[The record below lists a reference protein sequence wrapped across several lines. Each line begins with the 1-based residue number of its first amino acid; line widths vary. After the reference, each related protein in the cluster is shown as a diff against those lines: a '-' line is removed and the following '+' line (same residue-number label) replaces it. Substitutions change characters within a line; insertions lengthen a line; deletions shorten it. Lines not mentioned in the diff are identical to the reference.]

1 MKQPFFNTDM
11 ISFNSNFTL
20 SKTGKIV
27 TVPKIVLPKQIENII
42 SKNIGQNGVTLAGAD
57 VINGRIN
64 SIMSKRIDK
73 AGKYLQSRTESYEKR
88 IRQINGILKRTKN
101 TNKIKSYEK
110 EKKTLEKRISK
121 IAETRKNKVE
131 TAKLKHQKLL
141 KQVQMR
147 INEINLNLG
156 NPVSESEINDLI
168 NDIDNLDT
176 LIGVNNPKIEE
187 IAYKI
192 VQALLSELYNGGIHP
207 LETKLYYNLLKGL
220 KGKKIDKDID
230 NYVSV
235 GYTSAKA
242 VYIKY
247 FYNHGYNN
255 EKQFTQAVVLKG
267 FENYSIVESV
277 KNV

>member
-1 MKQPFFNTDM
+1 MKK
-11 ISFNSNFTL
+11 FNSNFTL
-20 SKTGKIV
+20 SKTGKII
-27 TVPKIVLPKQIENII
+27 TVPQIILPKQIENII
-42 SKNIGQNGVTLAGAD
+42 SKNIGQNGVTLAGSD

-73 AGKYLQSRTESYEKR
+73 AGQYLQNRTNDYNKR

-101 TNKIKSYEK
+101 IKKIKAYEK
-110 EKKTLEKRISK
+110 EKKTLEKRITK

-131 TAKLKHQKLL
+131 TAKLKQQKLL

-156 NPVSESEINDLI
+156 NPVSESEINELI
-168 NDIDNLDT
+168 DDIDNLDT
-176 LIGVNNPKIEE
+176 LIGINNQKIED
-187 IAYKI
+187 ISYKI
-192 VQALLSELYNGGIHP
+192 VHALLSEMYNTEINP
-207 LETKLYYNLLKGL
+207 IECKLYYNLLKGL

-230 NYVSV
+230 TYVTA
-235 GYTSAKA
+235 GYTAAKS

-255 EKQFTQAVVLKG
+255 EKQFIQACIIKG